1 MDFKMYVADMASL
14 YEEYSMKWFNRSTM
28 ALIFTQ
34 TALHTWNHA
43 GHTLNESQRN
53 YHGYTIYIHQSW
65 CPVRMVVQLNKITVE
80 WKLMKTSYNGFDLS
94 GNVTEEAPVRK
105 SEEVPYS
112 KNQVLMVL
120 RKTPRSEHHRKIRKA
135 RLMLAASQ
143 LRLDTLMLR
152 YIEKYGEIDN
162 TSDSESVLS
171 SGPED
176 K

>member
-1 MDFKMYVADMASL
+1 
-14 YEEYSMKWFNRSTM
+14 
-28 ALIFTQ
+28 
-34 TALHTWNHA
+34 
-43 GHTLNESQRN
+43 
-53 YHGYTIYIHQSW
+53 
-65 CPVRMVVQLNKITVE
+65 
-80 WKLMKTSYNGFDLS
+80 MKTSYNGLDLS
-94 GNVTEEAPVRK
+94 GNVMEDAPVRK

-112 KNQVLMVL
+112 RNQVLMVL